1 MYGVGLGIG
10 VWAGSRDQCRDG
22 CMGWGVGISVWA
34 MGGVGMGVWDG
45 V

>member
-34 MGGVGMGVWDG
+34 RCRDGCMGSV
-45 V
+45 